1 MEKTTLKRES
11 RLAKLNEVKMNGSEK
26 KQTAKQAAKFLV
38 SATTFSP

>member
-26 KQTAKQAAKFLV
+26 KQQQNKQQNF
-38 SATTFSP
+38 